1 MRRFAFKTFAL
12 AAASVT
18 ACATSATLA
27 NDLTLIGSIG
37 SPQGA
42 PYDVFA
48 SDIAFADA
56 ATIVV
61 GIRGADTIAP
71 SAGAVE
77 VFVQTSEGWERVAR
91 PTLTGIAAGDQLG
104 EAVAARGAWFA
115 AGAPRNDVRGT
126 DAGAVLIARKIDGVW
141 TQVATLLPPAGTSA
155 GAHFGA
161 ALAMTEDRLAIGAPR
176 ASGGGFVETYRRVG
190 DVWTF
195 ESRLANPTPS
205 SANRYGEAVALGAD
219 TDGAPL
225 LVIGDPAD
233 DAVATD
239 AGSARVFRFE
249 NGQWQERAVLTA
261 ASARDRVYFGQSVAV
276 AAGVVAVGAY
286 AELGGDAKSEIDEAG
301 AVEIFAP
308 DPVKADA
315 LLRVATIASTE
326 PLAYG
331 SFGWDVALEARSTS
345 SGVSRSGVSWL
356 LLVGEPGAS
365 VESGVAQSGRT
376 HCLRSADAVTWDVL
390 AHTRLTPASPQA
402 VFGAAV
408 AISDG
413 VCAFAA
419 PGAAVLGSPQGL
431 AASLDLSTDCDANG
445 VPDAIDIANGA
456 RDANGD
462 GILDACEPLFDVP
475 DVYPTIQA
483 AIDAVPAGVAKTITV
498 APGLYNE
505 SFALNGKNVVV
516 QGAPEGGTI
525 LDGAGLTTAIAT
537 LNGEPATAGLE
548 HLTFQNGIVGAQVN
562 PPNPTFTGGGA
573 VFGKLSAAYI
583 RHCSFTGCR
592 AKFGGAVYLL
602 RCEVNVVGCTFTNN
616 ESLVDGG
623 AVQTFASSG
632 ALRNSTFT
640 GNRCAL
646 ASAGSGSAFKAVGI
660 KTAGTTVTLEQC
672 LISGNIVPSA
682 GAAVEYYENAKVL
695 AGTLRLV
702 NTQIVGNLRGAG
714 TTDDAAGLRVLG
726 SPQACI
732 VSNGTTICENTPRN
746 VEGPYLAEGDWTV
759 CDCLADFTNDGYVS
773 AADLSALLAWWSAA
787 SPSGVGDVNH
797 DGIVNGTDLSTMLA
811 TWGACKN

>member
-1 MRRFAFKTFAL
+1 MRRFAFNTFAL
-12 AAASVT
+12 AVASVA
-18 ACATSATLA
+18 ACATTATRA
-27 NDLTLIGSIG
+27 NDLTLLGSIG

-56 ATIVV
+56 GALVV
-61 GIRGADTIAP
+61 GIRGADTVAP

-77 VFVQTSEGWERVAR
+77 VYAQTAEGWERVAR

-104 EAVAARGAWFA
+104 EAVAAHGSWFA
-115 AGAPRNDVRGT
+115 AGAPRNDARGS
-126 DAGAVLIARKIDGVW
+126 DAGAVVIARLIDGVW
-141 TQVATLLPPAGTSA
+141 TQAATLLPPAATSA

-161 ALAMTEDRLAIGAPR
+161 ALAMTDDRLAIGAPR
-176 ASGGGFVETYRRVG
+176 ASGGGFVEVYRRVG

-205 SANRYGEAVALGAD
+205 TANRYGDAVALGAD
-219 TDGAPL
+219 ASGVPL

-233 DAVATD
+233 DAIATD

-249 NGQWQERAVLTA
+249 DGQWRERAVLTA

-286 AELGGDAKSEIDEAG
+286 AELGGYPKNEIEEAG

-308 DPVKADA
+308 DPVEADSW
-315 LLRVATIASTE
+315 LRVATLASTE
-326 PLAYG
+326 PLAYA
-331 SFGWDVALEARSTS
+331 SFGWDVALEARSTN
-345 SGVSRSGVSWL
+345 SGMSRSGMSWL
-356 LLVGEPGAS
+356 LVVGEPGAS
-365 VESGVAQSGRT
+365 VEGGVAQSGRV
-376 HCLRSADAVTWDVL
+376 HCLRSSDALTWEAL
-390 AHTRLTPASPQA
+390 ANARLAPSSPQA

-408 AISDG
+408 ALSGG

-431 AASLDLSTDCDANG
+431 AASLDLSTDCDTNG

-456 RDANGD
+456 RDSNGD

-483 AIDAVPAGVAKTITV
+483 AIDAVPVGVAKTITV
-498 APGLYNE
+498 APGVYNE

-525 LDGAGLTTAIAT
+525 LDGTGLTTAIAS

-548 HLTFQNGIVGAQVN
+548 NLAFQNGIVGAQVN

-573 VFGKLSAAYI
+573 VFGKLSAAFI

-602 RCEVNVVGCTFTNN
+602 RCEVNVDTCTFTNN

-623 AVQTFASSG
+623 ALQTFASSG
-632 ALRNSTFT
+632 VLRNSTFT

-646 ASAGSGSAFKAVGI
+646 SSAGSGSALKAVGI
-660 KTAGTTVTLEQC
+660 KSAGTMVTLEQC

-682 GAAVEYYENAKVL
+682 GAAVEYYENAEVL
-695 AGTLRLV
+695 AGTLRVVDTNIVNNLV
-702 NTQIVGNLRGAG
+702 DGG
-714 TTDDAAGLRVLG
+714 TPNDAAGLRVLG
-726 SPQACI
+726 SQAAC
-732 VSNGTTICENTPRN
+732 VLSDGTTICGNTPRN
-746 VEGPYLAEGDWTV
+746 VEGPYLAEGEWTV

-773 AADLSALLAWWSAA
+773 AADLSLLLTWWSVA

-797 DGIVNGTDLSTMLA
+797 DGVVNAADLSMMLVE
-811 TWGACKN
+811 WGGCKN